1 MTLPPFQ
8 PRYTGL
14 ASFMRMP
21 LWQPGE
27 AADIAMVGV
36 PFDGGV
42 TNRPGARH
50 GPREVRNHSS
60 LIRRFSQATGHNP
73 FEAARVV
80 DGGDVPIERPYNL
93 LDAHGDIEAAFH
105 RWREAGLR
113 TLAVGGDHSVS
124 LPILRA
130 VARDRGPLGL
140 VHIDAHCDTGD
151 DYAGS
156 RFHHGSPF
164 RRAAE
169 EGLIDPKRTVQIGIR
184 GSLTVPDQWQFSYDS
199 GMRVMPIEEVYRLGL
214 DATLAEARQVVG
226 DRPCYVTFDIDSVDP
241 AYAPG
246 TGTPEVGGLTALEA
260 LLLVRGLSGLD
271 VVSAD
276 VVEVAPAYDPTN
288 NTAFLA
294 ANVMFELLCVMTGQP
309 LPGS

>member
-1 MTLPPFQ
+1 MPNPPFL
-8 PRYTGL
+8 PRYMGIPT
-14 ASFMRMP
+14 FMRMP
-21 LWQPGE
+21 VWQPGE

-73 FEAARVV
+73 FEAARIV
-80 DGGDVPIERPYNL
+80 DAGDVHIERPYNL
-93 LDAHGDIEAAFH
+93 TDAHGDIEAAFH
-105 RWREAGLR
+105 AWRAAGLK

-130 VARDRGPLGL
+130 VAKGRAPLGL

-156 RFHHGSPF
+156 RFHHGAPF
-164 RRAAE
+164 SRAVE

-184 GSLTVPDQWQFSYDS
+184 STLSDLDQWKFSRTS
-199 GMRVMPIEEVYRLGL
+199 GMRVMMIEEVYKRGI
-214 DATLAEARQVVG
+214 AGAIAEARRVVG
-226 DRPCYVTFDIDSVDP
+226 DKPCYITFDIDSVDP
-241 AYAPG
+241 AFAPG
-246 TGTPEVGGLTALEA
+246 TGTPEVGGLTSLEA
-260 LLLVRGLSGLD
+260 LLLVRGLSGLN

-276 VVEVAPAYDPTN
+276 LVEVAPAYDPTN

-294 ANVMFELLCVMTGQP
+294 ANILFELLCVMTGQRP
-309 LPGS
+309 PG

>member
-1 MTLPPFQ
+1 VPLPPFL
-8 PRYTGL
+8 PRYMGL
-14 ASFMRMP
+14 ATFMRMP
-21 LWQPGE
+21 VWQPDE

-73 FEAARVV
+73 FEAAHIV
-80 DGGDVPIERPYNL
+80 DAGDVHIEHPYNL
-93 LDAHGDIEAAFH
+93 LEAHTDIENAFH
-105 RWREAGLR
+105 AWRAAGLR
-113 TLAVGGDHSVS
+113 TLTVGGDHSVS

-130 VARDRGPLGL
+130 VAKHRGPLAL

-184 GSLTVPDQWQFSYDS
+184 STLSAADQWQFSYDS
-199 GMRVMPIEEVYRLGL
+199 GMRVIKIEEIYKRGL
-214 DATLAEARQVVG
+214 DAAIAEARRVVG
-226 DRPCYVTFDIDSVDP
+226 DSPCYVTFDIDSVDP
-241 AYAPG
+241 AFAPG
-246 TGTPEVGGLTALEA
+246 TGTPEIGGLTSLEA
-260 LLLVRGLSGLD
+260 LLLVRGLSGLN
-271 VVSAD
+271 VISAD
-276 VVEVAPAYDPTN
+276 LVEVAPAYDPTN

-294 ANVMFELLCVMTGQP
+294 ANVMFELLCVMTGQQQP
-309 LPGS
+309 A